1 MTLSEVEWVIQIL
14 QGLLYQKLWPLL
26 QNKNHCIILIL
37 MSFINWVKT
46 HKLILALLLVI
57 FYLYSKNNIVIPFGK
72 ESMLQ
77 NVDYPRSSP
86 SMGIG
91 GVAPEFSKSM
101 AVEDFSTSANRVVI
115 QESNMSL
122 LVKDVRAIGDQI
134 LSYVKNN
141 GGYMVYASFT
151 RPTESPFASIT
162 VRVLTAK
169 LDESLSYFKSLAVKV
184 TSENLVG
191 TDVTQEYTD
200 IEARLATLRK
210 TQQKFEQILDRATD
224 VQDILTVQREI
235 INMQGQID
243 ALIGQKQAIEKNA
256 ELTKI
261 TVYLSTDELA
271 LPYTPDKA
279 FRPGVVFKYA
289 VRSLL
294 DNLRMG
300 AEALIWLAV
309 YLPIIA
315 VIILIYIFVRQWI
328 KRRNTNPRN

>member
-1 MTLSEVEWVIQIL
+1 
-14 QGLLYQKLWPLL
+14 
-26 QNKNHCIILIL
+26 

-57 FYLYSKNNIVIPFGK
+57 IYLYTNNNVVIPFGR

-77 NVDYPRSSP
+77 NLDYSR
-86 SMGIG
+86 

-122 LVKDVRAIGDQI
+122 LVKDVRAVGDQI

-200 IEARLATLRK
+200 IEENLATLRK
-210 TQQKFEQILDRATD
+210 TKVKFESILDKAIN

-235 INMQGQID
+235 INLQQQID
-243 ALIGQKQAIEKNA
+243 SLIGQQKAIEKNA

-294 DNLRMG
+294 DNLRIG

-309 YLPIIA
+309 YSPLAIVA
-315 VIILIYIFVRQWI
+315 ILIYFVY
-328 KRRNTNPRN
+328 KRWDKSRNKNL

>member
-1 MTLSEVEWVIQIL
+1 
-14 QGLLYQKLWPLL
+14 
-26 QNKNHCIILIL
+26 
-37 MSFINWVKT
+37 MSLINWAKT
-46 HKLILALLLVI
+46 HKLIIILLLI
-57 FYLYSKNNIVIPFGK
+57 IIYLYSRNNIVIPFGRYK
-72 ESMLQ
+72 TLQ
-77 NVDYPRSSP
+77 NSDYPINSLP
-86 SMGIG
+86 SAGME
-91 GVAPEFSKSM
+91 GVMPEFSQLK
-101 AVEDFSTSANRVVI
+101 AIENLDTSGSRVVI

-122 LVKDVRAIGDQI
+122 LVDDVRAIGDQI

-141 GGYMVYASFT
+141 NGFMVYTSYT

-162 VRVLTAK
+162 VRVPTDK
-169 LDESLSYFKSLAVKV
+169 LDQALVYFKSLAVKV

-200 IEARLATLRK
+200 IEGRLTTLRK
-210 TQQKFEQILDRATD
+210 TLSKFEDILDKAIS

-235 INMQGQID
+235 INLQVQVD
-243 ALIGQKQAIEKNA
+243 SLIGHKLSIEKNA

-261 TVYLSTDELA
+261 TIYLSTDELA

-300 AEALIWLAV
+300 AEALIWIAV
-309 YLPIIA
+309 YSPL
-315 VIILIYIFVRQWI
+315 VVLILIIYVVY
-328 KRRNTNPRN
+328 KRWRKRKNRNL

>member
-1 MTLSEVEWVIQIL
+1 
-14 QGLLYQKLWPLL
+14 
-26 QNKNHCIILIL
+26 
-37 MSFINWVKT
+37 MSLINWIKT
-46 HKLILALLLVI
+46 HKLTVVLFII
-57 FYLYSKNNIVIPFGK
+57 IIYLYSRNNVVIPFGRYTT
-72 ESMLQ
+72 LQ
-77 NVDYPRSSP
+77 NTSYPQTSLP
-86 SMGIG
+86 PMGMG
-91 GVAPEFSKSM
+91 EYAPEFSKSM
-101 AVEDFSTSANRVVI
+101 AVEDFNPSANRVVI

-122 LVKDVRAIGDQI
+122 LVEDVRVIGDQI
-134 LSYVKNN
+134 LAFVKNSN
-141 GGYMVYASFT
+141 GYMVYTSFT

-162 VRVLTAK
+162 VRVPTDK
-169 LDESLSYFKSLAVKV
+169 LDEALSYFKNLAVKV

-200 IEARLATLRK
+200 IEANLVTLRK
-210 TQQKFEQILDRATD
+210 TKNKFEDILDKAIN

-235 INMQGQID
+235 INLQVQID
-243 ALIGQKQAIEKNA
+243 SLIGQQKAIEKNA

-300 AEALIWLAV
+300 AEVLIWLAV
-309 YLPIIA
+309 YSPVIIIA
-315 VIILIYIFVRQWI
+315 ILIYIIYKRWRQR
-328 KRRNTNPRN
+328 KNNTKPN